1 MRPEEPRLITMC
13 SRPGNHG
20 YPVRLYGFRT
30 LRSVRVAIV
39 AECFLPAVNGVTG
52 SVCRVVDHL
61 ERLGHEVLV
70 IAPGDGPDRYQHTPV
85 ARVRGVSLPLYRS
98 LEVGLVDERTVA
110 QLLADFAPD
119 VVHLAAPV
127 VLGAVA
133 GRAARE
139 LGIPVVAIYQTDLAG
154 FARRYHARAAV
165 PFLWSR
171 LRAAH
176 EAADLTL
183 APSTAAAWQLAGNG
197 IERVALW
204 PRGVDADRFHPR
216 RRGRLPVSG
225 RGVVAG
231 YVGRLATEKR
241 VHLLR
246 HAVQAPGVQ
255 VVAVGDGPRARA
267 LRRQLPEVRFL
278 GFQSGDEL
286 AATVAS
292 LDVFVHTGRDET
304 FCQAVQ
310 EALAAG
316 VPVVGPAAGGILDLV
331 RHGENGFLYP
341 PDDPVQITG
350 AVASIAGDP
359 ALRARLG
366 EQARRSVEGRTWET
380 VGDAL
385 LGHYRS
391 VLAESTRRAA

>member
-1 MRPEEPRLITMC
+1 M
-13 SRPGNHG
+13 
-20 YPVRLYGFRT
+20 
-30 LRSVRVAIV
+30 AIV

-52 SVCRVVDHL
+52 SVCRIANHL
-61 ERLGHEVLV
+61 ERHGHDVLV
-70 IAPGDGPDRYQHTPV
+70 IAPGDGPTTYGGAPV
-85 ARVRGVSLPLYRS
+85 RRVRGVSLPLYRS
-98 LEVGLVDERTVA
+98 LELGVTDQRRVA
-110 QLLADFAPD
+110 AVLAEFAPD
-119 VVHLAAPV
+119 VVHLAAPF
-127 VLGAVA
+127 VLGATA
-133 GRAARE
+133 GRAARD
-139 LGIPVVAIYQTDLAG
+139 LGLPIVAVYQTDLAG
-154 FARRYHARAAV
+154 FARRYHARAAI

-176 EAADLTL
+176 ETADLTL
-183 APSTAAAWQLAGNG
+183 APSTAAAWQLAANG
-197 IERVALW
+197 ITGVSIW
-204 PRGVDADRFHPR
+204 PRGVDLERFHPR
-216 RRGRLPVSG
+216 RRGRLPIAGG
-225 RGVVAG
+225 RVVAG

-246 HAVQAPGVQ
+246 HAAHAPGVQ
-255 VVAVGDGPRARA
+255 VVAVGDGPRASS
-267 LRRQLPEVRFL
+267 LRRRLPEVAFL

-341 PDDPVQITG
+341 PDEPGQITG
-350 AVASIAGDP
+350 AVGALAGDP

-366 EQARRSVEGRTWET
+366 EQARASVSGRSWDA

-391 VLAESTRRAA
+391 LTGEPERRAA

>member
-1 MRPEEPRLITMC
+1 MA
-13 SRPGNHG
+13 
-20 YPVRLYGFRT
+20 
-30 LRSVRVAIV
+30 SVPFAPMRVAIV

-61 ERLGHEVLV
+61 ERRGHDVLV
-70 IAPGDGPDRYQHTPV
+70 IAPGDGPSTYSRTPV
-85 ARVRGVSLPLYRS
+85 ARVRGVTLPLYRS
-98 LEVGLVDERTVA
+98 LQVGVA
-110 QLLADFAPD
+110 DQDHITELLAEFDPA

-127 VLGAVA
+127 VLGATA
-133 GRAARE
+133 GRAARD

-154 FARRYHARAAV
+154 FARRYHARPAV
-165 PFLWSR
+165 PLLWSR
-171 LRAAH
+171 IRDAH
-176 EAADLTL
+176 AAADVTL
-183 APSTAAAWQLAGNG
+183 APSTAAAWQLAANG

-204 PRGVDADRFHPR
+204 PRGVDLERFHPR
-216 RRGRLPVSG
+216 RRSRSPIAGG
-225 RGVVAG
+225 KVVAG

-246 HAVQAPGVQ
+246 HAARAPGIH
-255 VVAVGDGPRARA
+255 VVAVGDGPRAA
-267 LRRQLPEVRFL
+267 GLRRRLPEVTFL
-278 GFQSGDEL
+278 GFQGGDEL
-286 AATVAS
+286 AVTVAS

-341 PDDPVQITG
+341 PDDPEQITG
-350 AVASIAGDP
+350 AVAAIAADP
-359 ALRARLG
+359 VLRAQLG
-366 EQARRSVEGRTWET
+366 RRARESVAHRSWSE

-385 LGHYRS
+385 LAHYRA
-391 VLAESTRRAA
+391 VVHDAELEAA